1 MFEFLAHVLA
11 FFYDLWPSYGGAIVL
26 FTLAI
31 MLVLSPLSIKSA
43 RSMIA
48 LQRVSP
54 ELKKLQAKHKN
65 DKEALNREM
74 MAFYQDHGINPFS
87 SCLPILLQM
96 PVFIVLYQVLTG
108 LTRRVS
114 GPGNT
119 FNPKYLENDDGA
131 LATALRATDRM
142 LSFGMDLSQSA
153 LSELQ
158 TEGVFIALPY
168 IALVALVVFTSF
180 VQQRQIQGRNT
191 GAAVNPQ
198 QQMIGR
204 VLPFIFIPIS
214 ITIPSGVVIY
224 FVVSNAVRIG
234 QQALVTKLDF
244 SPKALAAAEAK
255 REARLAAQDRLVEA
269 ASGDGDEDE
278 EGSGVS
284 AKATRSAKSSKNA
297 SANGSSSNGSSS
309 NGSGS
314 NGSGSNGSGS
324 RKRNNADGRSSANAR
339 TDARNRDGRADGNG
353 NVKTT
358 TKANVTS
365 GRVTPPGSRPRSR
378 KRKRK

>member
-1 MFEFLAHVLA
+1 MFQFLADVLA
-11 FFYDLWPSYGGAIVL
+11 FFYDVWPSYGGAIIL

-48 LQRVSP
+48 MQRVGP
-54 ELKKLQAKHKN
+54 ELKKIQAKHKN
-65 DKEALNREM
+65 DREALNREM

-87 SCLPILLQM
+87 SCLPVLLQM
-96 PVFIVLYQVLTG
+96 PVFIVLYQVLSG
-108 LTRRVS
+108 LTRRS
-114 GPGNT
+114 DGAESN

-131 LATALRATDRM
+131 LATALRATNKM

-158 TEGVFIALPY
+158 NEGVITALPY
-168 IALVALVVFTSF
+168 ITLVGLVVFTSF

-191 GAAVNPQ
+191 GNAVNPQ
-198 QQMIGR
+198 QQMIGKI
-204 VLPFIFIPIS
+204 LPFIFIPIS
-214 ITIPSGVVIY
+214 VTIPSGVVIY

-255 REARLAAQDRLVEA
+255 REARLAAKGEVVDVDSTSTPATKPARKQV
-269 ASGDGDEDE
+269 DGE
-278 EGSGVS
+278 
-284 AKATRSAKSSKNA
+284 KARSAKSVEPVARKGRQRSGA
-297 SANGSSSNGSSS
+297 SAAKTTTNGNGSSTNG
-309 NGSGS
+309 
-314 NGSGSNGSGS
+314 
-324 RKRNNADGRSSANAR
+324 AAR
-339 TDARNRDGRADGNG
+339 T
-353 NVKTT
+353 TT
-358 TKANVTS
+358 SAITS
-365 GRVTPPGSRPRSR
+365 GRVTPAGSRPRSR